1 MFFKDVIGQK
11 TAKQWLVTEV
21 KEGRIPHAQLICGP
35 EGTGKLPL
43 AIAYARYICCENRGE
58 HDACGVCPTCVKFNK
73 LVHPDLHFVFPV
85 IKKKAGKDTVCDDF
99 IADWRNFVLQ
109 NHYFNL
115 NHWLKEMGAENINA
129 RTVSQKLGCSTQP
142 VLYHFKTIED
152 VRIAAHKKA
161 SEFHID
167 YVTNLSGKYERP
179 MLEVGMRHIQLAI
192 EEKNIFRFLFHS
204 NYNTDVSLFDWLTG
218 ENFDSLFPI
227 LKKQAKV
234 DEQQAHI
241 IFSQIFLVTHGIAS
255 LLANNAMVYDE
266 AYCVNTLSN
275 AYFGIMYLIKGGGLL

>member
-1 MFFKDVIGQK
+1 M
-11 TAKQWLVTEV
+11 
-21 KEGRIPHAQLICGP
+21 P
-35 EGTGKLPL
+35 
-43 AIAYARYICCENRGE
+43 AIAKITKEMIINAAFE
-58 HDACGVCPTCVKFNK
+58 
-73 LVHPDLHFVFPV
+73 
-85 IKKKAGKDTVCDDF
+85 
-99 IADWRNFVLQ
+99 IA
-109 NHYFNL
+109 
-115 NHWLKEMGAENINA
+115 KEMGAENINA

-161 SEFHID
+161 SEFHSN
-167 YVTNLSGKYERP
+167 YVTNISGKYERP

-234 DEQQAHI
+234 DEQQAYI

-266 AYCVNTLSN
+266 AYCINTLSN
-275 AYFGIMYLIKGGGLL
+275 AYFGTMHLITEGDLL

>member
-1 MFFKDVIGQK
+1 M
-11 TAKQWLVTEV
+11 
-21 KEGRIPHAQLICGP
+21 P
-35 EGTGKLPL
+35 
-43 AIAYARYICCENRGE
+43 AIAKVTKEMIINAAFE
-58 HDACGVCPTCVKFNK
+58 
-73 LVHPDLHFVFPV
+73 
-85 IKKKAGKDTVCDDF
+85 
-99 IADWRNFVLQ
+99 IA
-109 NHYFNL
+109 
-115 NHWLKEMGAENINA
+115 KEMGAENINA

-161 SEFHID
+161 SEFHIN
-167 YVTNLSGKYERP
+167 YVTNISGKYERP

-234 DEQQAHI
+234 DEQQAYI

-266 AYCVNTLSN
+266 VYCINTLSN
-275 AYFGIMYLIKGGGLL
+275 AYLGIMYLIRGGGLL